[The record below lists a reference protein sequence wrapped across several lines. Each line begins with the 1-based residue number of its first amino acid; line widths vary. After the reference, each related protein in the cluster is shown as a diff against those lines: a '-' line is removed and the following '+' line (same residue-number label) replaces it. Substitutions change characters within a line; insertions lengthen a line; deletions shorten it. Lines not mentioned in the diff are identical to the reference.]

1 MVEMTYVSNFF
12 VIRRPFP
19 RYLRMVGGVPTRK
32 QLGVKASLWAANSA
46 KFPKATK
53 EFPEVLMKGH
63 KRCRENVP
71 GWVTA
76 VTHGGQVAFY
86 AYVTAMSC
94 ARAWH
99 RQAHD
104 KGTYR

>member
-46 KFPKATK
+46 KFRKATK
-53 EFPEVLMKGH
+53 EFPEVLMYGA
-63 KRCRENVP
+63 RVELPRNRDISASP
-71 GWVTA
+71 YRA
-76 VTHGGQVAFY
+76 LY
-86 AYVTAMSC
+86 A
-94 ARAWH
+94 H
-99 RQAHD
+99 
-104 KGTYR
+104 